1 VQLIFDEQAGD
12 IIRSKGR
19 GDLIFKYGVD
29 GNFTMYGRYTVEE
42 GSYLFTLMNLV
53 NKPFRMVKGGTID
66 WYGNPYDARIN
77 LNATYEVSTA
87 PYNFVLDEVE
97 LLSTVKNEASIP
109 TNVIVNM
116 NLSGELMKPDITFDM
131 DFPNVTSQLKS
142 LTDNRLRILKQDQSE
157 MSRQVFGLVVV
168 GGFLPPN
175 TGFIQAGNYAS
186 SLYNTVTQMIANQ
199 FSNYL
204 AGVASEWFKG
214 NISSLDLDIAYND
227 YQNAVNPGDQ
237 AAAIGGREVQFKL
250 KSGFKDDRITVQ
262 VGSQFGVGRSN
273 LPVANGFLGEDV
285 TVEIR
290 ITEDNHWRFKIY
302 QRLEPDISGQRR
314 DRYGVGLSFQKE
326 YDSFSSMIQ
335 GIGKDMKRRGDTR

>member
-1 VQLIFDEQAGD
+1 MHLNGD
-12 IIRSKGR
+12 
-19 GDLIFKYGVD
+19 
-29 GNFTMYGRYTVEE
+29 
-42 GSYLFTLMNLV
+42 
-53 NKPFRMVKGGTID
+53 
-66 WYGNPYDARIN
+66 
-77 LNATYEVSTA
+77 
-87 PYNFVLDEVE
+87 
-97 LLSTVKNEASIP
+97 
-109 TNVIVNM
+109 
-116 NLSGELMKPDITFDM
+116 LMKPDITFDM

-157 MSRQVFGLVVV
+157 MSRQVFGLIVM

-227 YQNAVNPGDQ
+227 YQTVLNPGNQ
-237 AAAIGGREVQFKL
+237 AAAAGGRELQVRV

-314 DRYGVGLSFQKE
+314 DRYGIGLSFQKE
-326 YDSFSSMIQ
+326 YDSFASMLQ
-335 GIGKDMKRRGDTR
+335 GIGRDLQRRNDSR